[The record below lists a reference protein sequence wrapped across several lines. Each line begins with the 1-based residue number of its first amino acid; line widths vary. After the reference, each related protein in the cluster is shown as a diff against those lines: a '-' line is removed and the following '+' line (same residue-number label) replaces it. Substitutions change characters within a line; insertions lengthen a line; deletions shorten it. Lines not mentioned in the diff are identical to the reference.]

1 MSEEETANKA
11 NERRPADQIVAADYI
26 DHNAVTSKTGPAGV
40 REEVSL
46 FRNAF
51 PDLLFAIEDV
61 ITEDDKV
68 VTRISATGTHKGD
81 LPGIP
86 ATGRRGAITGIIHH
100 SLRERQGCR
109 GVGALRLPWSVSSTR
124 RNSREGRDRN
134 QLTAP
139 RSLLRPP
146 SASSPDRLS

>member
-1 MSEEETANKA
+1 MSEEETTNKA
-11 NERRPADQIVAADYI
+11 NEGRFFDEVWNKGNFQAADQIVAADHI

-86 ATGRRGAITGIIHH
+86 ATGRRGAITGIVITRYESGKAAEAWVHFDF
-100 SLRERQGCR
+100 LGLYRQL
-109 GVGALRLPWSVSSTR
+109 GAIPARAGT
-124 RNSREGRDRN
+124 
-134 QLTAP
+134 
-139 RSLLRPP
+139 
-146 SASSPDRLS
+146 

>member
-1 MSEEETANKA
+1 MSEEEATNKA
-11 NERRPADQIVAADYI
+11 NERRFFEEVWNKGNFQAADQIVATDYI
-26 DHNAVTSKTGPAGV
+26 DHDAITSKTGPEGV

-51 PDLLFAIEDV
+51 PDLVFAIEDV

-86 ATGRRGAITGIIHH
+86 ATGRRGAITGIVITRYESGKAAEAWVHFDF
-100 SLRERQGCR
+100 LGLYRQL
-109 GVGALRLPWSVSSTR
+109 GAIPARAGTTTS
-124 RNSREGRDRN
+124 
-134 QLTAP
+134 
-139 RSLLRPP
+139 
-146 SASSPDRLS
+146 

>member
-1 MSEEETANKA
+1 MSEEETTNKA
-11 NERRPADQIVAADYI
+11 NERRFFEEVWNKGNFQAADQIVAADYI

-86 ATGRRGAITGIIHH
+86 ATGRRGAITGIIHP

-124 RNSREGRDRN
+124 RNSREGWLSRSRRN
-134 QLTAP
+134 
-139 RSLLRPP
+139 P
-146 SASSPDRLS
+146 S